1 MSVAV
6 MSPIVETLT
15 RSRDLLTGAECRP
28 AGVRDLY
35 HLASDVKA
43 HPERYRTALG
53 GRSVAMIFE
62 KPSLR
67 TRVSFEVGIRN
78 LGGSP
83 VFLDHSHS
91 HLGSREAV
99 KDLAKS
105 LERWV
110 QGIVA
115 RTFAQST
122 LEELAQYASIPVI
135 NALTDCFHPCQ
146 ALADFFTLEERFGSL
161 RGLEFA
167 YVGDG
172 NNMCHSLMLAA
183 ARLGVHMRVATP
195 AAYGPNPE
203 IVADARR
210 AARETCAKIELF
222 TDPAEAVHS
231 AQAVYT
237 DVWVSMGYEHEA
249 AERETA
255 FVPYQVKESLMGLTA
270 HDAVFM
276 HCLPAHRG
284 SEVTEGVIDSKRS
297 VIYDQAE
304 NRLHVQNAIMLTLLE

>member
-1 MSVAV
+1 
-6 MSPIVETLT
+6 MSPMMETLT
-15 RSRDLLTGAECRP
+15 TPRDLLTGGEWRP
-28 AGVRDLY
+28 AALRELY
-35 HLASDVKA
+35 HLATDVKA

-83 VFLDHSHS
+83 VYLDHSNS
-91 HLGSREAV
+91 HLGEREAV

-110 QGIVA
+110 QAIVA

-122 LEELAQYASIPVI
+122 LEELAEHASIPVI
-135 NALTDCFHPCQ
+135 NALTDRFHPCQ
-146 ALADFFTLEERFGSL
+146 ALADFFTLEERFGSS

-172 NNMCHSLMLAA
+172 NNNMCHSLMLAA
-183 ARLGVHMRVATP
+183 ARLGAHMRVATP
-195 AAYGPNPE
+195 SAYRPSPE
-203 IVADARR
+203 IVVDARR
-210 AARETCAKIELF
+210 AARETRAKIELF
-222 TDPAEAVHS
+222 TDPAEAVHN
-231 AQAVYT
+231 ARAVYT

-249 AERETA
+249 GERGAA
-255 FVPYQVKESLMGLTA
+255 FAPYQVTEPLMELA
-270 HDAVFM
+270 ARDAVFM

-284 SEVTEGVIDSKRS
+284 SEVTEGVIDSERS
-297 VIYDQAE
+297 VIYHQAE
-304 NRLHVQNAIMLTLLE
+304 NRLHLQNAIMLTLLE